1 MKNTIK
7 VNADTLENECG
18 WEIAPEDKGADL
30 YITWDAVQGN
40 YLPRVRVYRNPEG
53 GYLEEYSIDSEMFFT
68 ETLPALKESNE
79 ILEEEYND

>member
-1 MKNTIK
+1 M
-7 VNADTLENECG
+7 NADGKSHPKTRAQTCTLPG
-18 WEIAPEDKGADL
+18 MQSKV
-30 YITWDAVQGN
+30 TTS
-40 YLPRVRVYRNPEG
+40 PRVRVYRNPEG